1 MITSL
6 PVHDMAFRCRITIYA
21 TKWTW
26 FHMLTAATF
35 YFCNVSRHPLVFSY
49 HFIRHPKAV
58 PEITLIDLVPSTEY
72 YLSVRSHPS
81 ENNIVWGWRESL
93 DAPKLCTTT
102 ATLTDRACLPPFFPS
117 PVSFFIRS
125 FSYSCWLVLSP
136 VLPVSPVSPVSPI
149 SLVSPQK
156 SYELR

>member
-1 MITSL
+1 
-6 PVHDMAFRCRITIYA
+6 
-21 TKWTW
+21 
-26 FHMLTAATF
+26 MLTAATSHF
-35 YFCNVSRHPLVFSY
+35 YNVFRHPLVFSY

-117 PVSFFIRS
+117 PVSFS
-125 FSYSCWLVLSP
+125 FVLFLGVVGWSRLSCLTCLTY
-136 VLPVSPVSPVSPI
+136 LT
-149 SLVSPQK
+149 
-156 SYELR
+156 